1 MSLPLHLFPLYVHP
15 TNLEAVRSCWHM
27 LCPRIPYPQP
37 DIELGHGV
45 LDPRGDEHK
54 RVGNDGRQQESYLEQ
69 RDDLVL
75 TLGVKN
81 ETMNVQQSHRFH
93 WLGWPWNMGGI
104 HVWDLF
110 GSSSFSIA
118 CAYNFSPH
126 VPFFPNPHLSCR
138 YYITSLLSFS

>member
-1 MSLPLHLFPLYVHP
+1 MSLPSHLIHP
-15 TNLEAVRSCWHM
+15 QITKL
-27 LCPRIPYPQP
+27 
-37 DIELGHGV
+37 LGHGV
-45 LDPRGDEHK
+45 LGPRSNEHK
-54 RVGNDGRQQESYLEQ
+54 LAHVPTRVHDTLHSHHWQARARLHCVGNDVQQQEPCLEQ